1 MSSRYTAH
9 YFQVLLFMSNIQ
21 EAATNAMGASNYFVL
36 GHDFF
41 VGVSTDG
48 GDLPK
53 ETFLI
58 NVLY

>member
-41 VGVSTDG
+41 VGVSIND
-48 GDLPK
+48 DLPK
-53 ETFLI
+53 E
-58 NVLY
+58 